1 MKTGRD
7 KPIIIMRR
15 KGSTLV
21 PASAFDDE
29 MLCELETGKDVE
41 VTFRQRRS
49 NEQLR
54 LYFAMLKKVND
65 ATDAYPTFYKLHEA
79 IKFDLRFV
87 TRAMSLKGAE
97 FYSVDSVAFEKMDAA
112 AFKVFFDKAVEL
124 LASTYGFDPLEFYG
138 RESCQ

>member
-41 VTFRQRRS
+41 VTFKQRRS

-54 LYFAMLKKVND
+54 LYWAMLKKLND
-65 ATDAYPTFYKLHEA
+65 AMDAYPTVYKFHEA
-79 IKFDLRFV
+79 VKFDLGFFTRMESLNGVRFN
-87 TRAMSLKGAE
+87 A
-97 FYSVDSVAFEKMDAA
+97 VDSAAFEKMDAET
-112 AFKVFFDKAVEL
+112 FKVFFDKAVEL
-124 LASTYGFDPLEFYG
+124 LAWKYRIDPLEFYG
-138 RESCQ
+138 SAA

>member
-7 KPIIIMRR
+7 KPVIIMRR

-41 VTFRQRRS
+41 VTFKLRRS

-54 LYFAMLKKVND
+54 LYWAMLKKVND
-65 ATDAYPTFYKLHEA
+65 ATDAYPTVYKMHEA
-79 IKFDLRFV
+79 IKFDLGFM
-87 TRAMSLKGAE
+87 TRIRSLAGSV
-97 FYSVDSVAFEKMDAA
+97 FYTVDSAAFEKMDAA
-112 AFKVFFDKAVEL
+112 TFKVFFDRAVEL
-124 LASTYGFDPLEFYG
+124 LAARYGVDPMEFYG
-138 RESCQ
+138 KDA